1 MEDSVPLHEN
11 ALAGSLT
18 LWITLALIV
27 FWGVGLYNRL
37 MRMRSR
43 GLGALGSVEKHMRHY
58 CELVQKQGLVIDAA
72 FELRSGV
79 AERSL
84 PIGWSRL
91 LVDLQSLERSLK
103 EAVATPLAVDAM
115 ASLGESYAT
124 LQASWRDLNETPAD
138 LAGSVIPAGMQAHWD
153 VITQRVDSA
162 RGGFNQILA
171 QYNEA
176 LDQIPA
182 RWVVGVMGFKPG
194 GLL

>member
-1 MEDSVPLHEN
+1 M
-11 ALAGSLT
+11 AGSLT
-18 LWITLALIV
+18 LWITLALFV

-43 GLGALGSVEKHMRHY
+43 GLGALGSVEKHMRRY
-58 CELVQKQGLVIDAA
+58 CELVQEQGLVIDAA
-72 FELRSGV
+72 FESRSGV
-79 AERSL
+79 AEKQL
-84 PIGWSRL
+84 PIGWTRL

-103 EAVATPLAVDAM
+103 MAVATPLAAESL
-115 ASLGESYAT
+115 AQLGEAYAA
-124 LQASWRDLNETPAD
+124 LQASWRDLNEAPAD
-138 LAGSVIPAGMQAHWD
+138 LAGPVIPAGMQAHWD